1 VVFDTENEYI
11 WLVMR
16 GGTILLCAVGAWV
29 LCPAVNGASRDA
41 TASPYQGIVER
52 NVFGLKPPPPP
63 PDPAANKPPPP
74 RIFLQG
80 ITTFGGVKRA
90 LLKAQLPPKP
100 GDKPTGEQ
108 SFILAEGQ
116 RDGDIEVLEIR
127 TDTGVSVVKVNDFGT
142 ITNLTFEKD
151 GIKGAP
157 GAAPTPGIP
166 PQPRTVMAVPGAMGG
181 ASGVPPSFA
190 RPSRLPVPG
199 SASANEGVN
208 PMGQLGYGAGANP
221 SLAQQQTAPSLGP
234 EAGALMLEANR
245 LRHQQDIEA
254 GRYPPLPRAPLT
266 DAIQQEIGGG
276 ASAPAPVVQQPMLP
290 RPGMPLPLPAAQ

>member
-1 VVFDTENEYI
+1 MVFNTKNEYI

-63 PDPAANKPPPP
+63 PDPEANKPPPP

-80 ITTFGGVKRA
+80 ITTFGSVKRA

-127 TDTGVSVVKVNDFGT
+127 TDGGVSVVKVNDFGT

-157 GAAPTPGIP
+157 GAAPMPGIP

-181 ASGVPPSFA
+181 AGGVPPPLGT
-190 RPSRLPVPG
+190 RPLRGGAVSPQ
-199 SASANEGVN
+199 ATAEG
-208 PMGQLGYGAGANP
+208 GAGANP
-221 SLAQQQTAPSLGP
+221 ALAQAAPEQGGEVNMIL
-234 EAGALMLEANR
+234 LEANR
-245 LRHQQDIEA
+245 LRHQQEIQA
-254 GRYPPLPRAPLT
+254 GRYPPLPRSPLT
-266 DAIQQEIGGG
+266 DALQQE
-276 ASAPAPVVQQPMLP
+276 SAAAATPTTPVQQPMLP

>member
-1 VVFDTENEYI
+1 
-11 WLVMR
+11 MMH
-16 GGTILLCAVGAWV
+16 GGKTLLCVIGAGAFC
-29 LCPAVNGASRDA
+29 LGANGAARDA
-41 TASPYQGIVER
+41 GASPYQGIVER

-63 PDPAANKPPPP
+63 PDPEASKPPPP

-127 TDTGVSVVKVNDFGT
+127 TDGGVSSVKVNDFGT

-157 GAAPTPGIP
+157 GAVPTPGIP

-181 ASGVPPSFA
+181 PGGVPPPLGT
-190 RPSRLPVPG
+190 RPLRGGAVSSQATGEGGNTPG
-199 SASANEGVN
+199 LTGS
-208 PMGQLGYGAGANP
+208 GAGANP
-221 SLAQQQTAPSLGP
+221 TSAQQPTSFQQSAESTSL
-234 EAGALMLEANR
+234 LLEANR
-245 LRHQQDIEA
+245 LRHQQEIQA
-254 GRYPPLPRAPLT
+254 GRYPPLPRSSLT
-266 DAIQQEIGGG
+266 EGLQQESAAG
-276 ASAPAPVVQQPMLP
+276 ATATTPVQQPTLP

>member
-1 VVFDTENEYI
+1 
-11 WLVMR
+11 MMH
-16 GGTILLCAVGAWV
+16 GGKTLLCVIGAWV
-29 LCPAVNGASRDA
+29 LWPAANGVARDA

-127 TDTGVSVVKVNDFGT
+127 TDSGVSTVKVNDFGT

-166 PQPRTVMAVPGAMGG
+166 QQPRTVMAVPGAMGG
-181 ASGVPPSFA
+181 AGGVPLPLGT
-190 RPSRLPVPG
+190 RPLRGGAVSPQATGVGGNTPG
-199 SASANEGVN
+199 LSG
-208 PMGQLGYGAGANP
+208 GAGANP
-221 SLAQQQTAPSLGP
+221 SVAQQPIASSLGA
-234 EAGALMLEANR
+234 EGNALLLEANR

>member
-1 VVFDTENEYI
+1 
-11 WLVMR
+11 MR

-63 PDPAANKPPPP
+63 PDPEANKPPPP

-127 TDTGVSVVKVNDFGT
+127 TDTGISTVKVNDFGT

-181 ASGVPPSFA
+181 AGGVPPPLGT
-190 RPSRLPVPG
+190 RPLRGGAVSPQATGVGGSTPG
-199 SASANEGVN
+199 LS
-208 PMGQLGYGAGANP
+208 GYGAGANAAV
-221 SLAQQQTAPSLGP
+221 AQAAPDQSA
-234 EAGALMLEANR
+234 EANMIMLEANR
-245 LRHQQDIEA
+245 LRHQQDIQA
-254 GRYPPLPRAPLT
+254 GRYPPLPRSALT
-266 DAIQQEIGGG
+266 DALQQESAAG
-276 ASAPAPVVQQPMLP
+276 ATPTTPVQQPMLP